1 MAKLSFSSFNL
12 PDPNDRTPNTPAIF
26 LSAEEA
32 LVIFN
37 DIKIGVQPVN
47 TKNRVDEEVAVWLHD
62 FLTKK
67 CGWSKVVQYGTT
79 FLLVADVALTG
90 M

>member
-1 MAKLSFSSFNL
+1 MAKLSYSSFNL

-32 LVIFN
+32 LTIYN
-37 DIKIGVQPVN
+37 DIKIGVQPLDV
-47 TKNRVDEEVAVWLHD
+47 KNRVDSDVAIWIHE
-62 FLTKK
+62 FMIKE
-67 CGWSKVVQYGTT
+67 CGWSNVVQYGTT

>member
-1 MAKLSFSSFNL
+1 MRKFSASNL

-26 LSAEEA
+26 LTADEA
-32 LVIFN
+32 LVIYN
-37 DIKIGVQPVN
+37 DVKEGIQ
-47 TKNRVDEEVAVWLHD
+47 TLTFKNRVDSEVAVWIHD
-62 FLTKK
+62 FMTKE
-67 CGWSKVVQYGTT
+67 CGWSNVVQYGTT

>member
-1 MAKLSFSSFNL
+1 MRKFSASNL

-32 LVIFN
+32 LAIYN
-37 DIKIGVQPVN
+37 DVKEGVN
-47 TKNRVDEEVAVWLHD
+47 TLTYKSRVDSEVAVCIHD
-62 FLTKK
+62 FFTKR
-67 CGWSKVVQYGTT
+67 GWSKVVQYGTT